1 MAKRPKRWPMWKI
14 AVAIAVCALVSPLLF
29 WLAALTER
37 DPGDQ
42 TTTPLTR
49 APALTLSSLLMMLGI
64 AVGMLGVLGVIWLV
78 LRFRDSRIPAWKKR
92 IKKKRY

>member
-14 AVAIAVCALVSPLLF
+14 VAAIAVCAVVSPLLF
-29 WLAALTER
+29 WLSALTEK
-37 DPGDQ
+37 DLGDH

-64 AVGMLGVLGVIWLV
+64 AVGMLGVLGAIWLA

-92 IKKKRY
+92 IKKERF